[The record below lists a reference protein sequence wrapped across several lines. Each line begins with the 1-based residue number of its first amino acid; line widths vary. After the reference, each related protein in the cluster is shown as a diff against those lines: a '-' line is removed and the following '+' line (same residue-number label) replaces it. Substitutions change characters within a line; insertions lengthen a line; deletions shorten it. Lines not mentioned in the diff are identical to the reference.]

1 MTTKQDSVRNYEQVA
16 EAFAARVDTKAH
28 NAHYE
33 RPATL
38 SLLPPV
44 AGQRVLDAGCGP
56 GVYSEWLAEHG
67 ASVVG
72 LDSSPKMVA
81 LARRRLG
88 GKADIRR
95 ADLAKPLSD
104 VEAGTFDGVLSAL
117 VLDYIRDWSLV
128 LGEFQRVLRRTGWL
142 VFSVDH
148 PFDQFYEHANS
159 GDYFATEAVDRR
171 WNWPEMKAPINLP
184 QYRRPLGSMLTVLL
198 EAGFELERI
207 LEPRPQPEFRLLEPD
222 EYARLMR
229 RPGFIC
235 FRAKPRD

>member
-1 MTTKQDSVRNYEQVA
+1 MAKPDPTRNYDQLA

-38 SLLPPV
+38 SLLPQV

-56 GVYSEWLAEHG
+56 GVYSQWLAEHG
-67 ASVVG
+67 AHVVG
-72 LDSSPKMVA
+72 IDSSPRMVA
-81 LARRRLG
+81 LAKRRLG
-88 GKADIRR
+88 ERAEIRR
-95 ADLAKPLSD
+95 ADLAQPLSD
-104 VEAGTFDGVLSAL
+104 FESGAFDGVLSAL
-117 VLDYIRDWSLV
+117 VLDYIRDWGLV
-128 LGEFQRVLRRTGWL
+128 LGEFQRVIKRAGWL

-148 PFDQFYEHANS
+148 PFDQFYEHANG

-171 WNWPEMKAPINLP
+171 WNWPEMKAPVNLP
-184 QYRRPLGSMLTVLL
+184 QYRRPLGAMLTALL

-229 RPGFIC
+229 RPGFVC
-235 FRAKPRD
+235 FRAKARN